1 MKELDALFRDL
12 EAGLFLQGRS
22 QPSVEKQDVTETQLT
37 SGLLSLTFDRRR
49 FEPEQALI
57 GRDFVAWADAR
68 ELCIVPGR
76 LASIRVEKD
85 QLESNEAVPRFVMR
99 PKLTMAKYL
108 GRLTGQAVQLKMSQA
123 QNLTGALV
131 GFKGSFAL
139 IELGA
144 ATALVD
150 ITSIIQVTLPVH
162 NFSERCEE
170 GLR

>member
-1 MKELDALFRDL
+1 
-12 EAGLFLQGRS
+12 
-22 QPSVEKQDVTETQLT
+22 
-37 SGLLSLTFDRRR
+37 
-49 FEPEQALI
+49 
-57 GRDFVAWADAR
+57 
-68 ELCIVPGR
+68 
-76 LASIRVEKD
+76 
-85 QLESNEAVPRFVMR
+85 MR

>member
-22 QPSVEKQDVTETQLT
+22 QPAVEKQDGTETQLT

-49 FEPEQALI
+49 FEPVQALI
-57 GRDFVAWADAR
+57 GRDFVAWADAQGMS
-68 ELCIVPGR
+68 IVPGR
-76 LASIRVEKD
+76 LASIRVDKGQRAQHGELPSFAI
-85 QLESNEAVPRFVMR
+85 QH
-99 PKLTMAKYL
+99 KLTLAKYL
-108 GRLTGQAVQLKMSQA
+108 RRLTGQSVRLQMARA
-123 QNLTGALV
+123 QNLAGTIRGVKGA
-131 GFKGSFAL
+131 FAL
-139 IELGA
+139 IELGS